1 MERISM
7 YTKVIDFIGLIILG
21 ILVGF
26 LYSILSF
33 IILVL
38 CSPYL
43 DAQFEMFSQ
52 IYMYY
57 LPIAVLLTS
66 ILFKQFNAS
75 IAILAATLTGEYLY
89 YIWGNIEFGFF

>member
-1 MERISM
+1 MERISV

-26 LYSILSF
+26 LYSILS
-33 IILVL
+33 IVILVL

-43 DAQFEMFSQ
+43 EPQFEMFSQ

-57 LPIAVLLTS
+57 LPLAVLLSS
-66 ILFKQFNAS
+66 IIFKQFNAFMT
-75 IAILAATLTGEYLY
+75 ILAAILTVGYLY
-89 YIWGNIEFGFF
+89 DIWNNMEFGIF